1 MDRRLAVIVTL
12 ISGVHRDSRTTT
24 TVQKS
29 DAITVAKQSTGDLLC
44 HDNGAS
50 IIQPNGNFLRSLA
63 CHNFFDCLA
72 RHRPDG
78 APAGLNNGAS
88 DSASSTCRRTANE
101 SAAKHS

>member
-1 MDRRLAVIVTL
+1 MIVTL

-72 RHRPDG
+72 RHRPAT
-78 APAGLNNGAS
+78 AP
-88 DSASSTCRRTANE
+88 TALPP
-101 SAAKHS
+101 A

>member
-1 MDRRLAVIVTL
+1 MIDTL
-12 ISGVHRDSRTTT
+12 ISGVHRDTRSTT

-44 HDNGAS
+44 HDNSAT

-63 CHNFFDCLA
+63 CHTFFDCLA
-72 RHRPDG
+72 SHRPDD

-88 DSASSTCRRTANE
+88 DSPSSTCRRTANE